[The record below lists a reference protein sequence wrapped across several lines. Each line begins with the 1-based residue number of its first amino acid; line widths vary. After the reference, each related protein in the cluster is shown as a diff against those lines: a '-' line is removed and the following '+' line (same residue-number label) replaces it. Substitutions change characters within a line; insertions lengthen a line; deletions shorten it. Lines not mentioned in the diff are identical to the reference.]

1 MKSRQKKNE
10 RVLRS
15 FIVGFERG
23 VVMAIYRSETKGKRE
38 VNVPNWVVALV
49 LTTLIL
55 ALAVLLMKYLPDI
68 AHWLR

>member
-1 MKSRQKKNE
+1 
-10 RVLRS
+10 
-15 FIVGFERG
+15 
-23 VVMAIYRSETKGKRE
+23 MAIYRSETKGKRE